1 MSRWQGRS
9 ARNAH
14 SAGSPSGRSTST
26 HRKRVSLT
34 ANYEYYVRFF
44 SPHMLGRDSSG
55 AAVVVGY
62 QYAGGRRGGLPSAGD
77 WACFY
82 LAGLSNVACN
92 ADTWAA
98 GQVAGE

>member
-1 MSRWQGRS
+1 MQDQLIRDAIS
-9 ARNAH
+9 
-14 SAGSPSGRSTST
+14 
-26 HRKRVSLT
+26 KRVSLT

-82 LAGLSNVACN
+82 LAGLSNVASN

-98 GQVAGE
+98 GPVAEKPIHVLTHIDIAA